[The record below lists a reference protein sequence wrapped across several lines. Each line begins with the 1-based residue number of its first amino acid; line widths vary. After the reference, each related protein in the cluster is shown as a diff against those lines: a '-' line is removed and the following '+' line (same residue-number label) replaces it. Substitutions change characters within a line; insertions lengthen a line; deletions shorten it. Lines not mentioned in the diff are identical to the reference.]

1 MTMPRDPSKQQP
13 DPSKQQPDPSKQPHD
28 DEDVDGCE
36 IDFAKAEQT
45 SDEDLPVAF
54 GGEA

>member
-1 MTMPRDPSKQQP
+1 MTMPR